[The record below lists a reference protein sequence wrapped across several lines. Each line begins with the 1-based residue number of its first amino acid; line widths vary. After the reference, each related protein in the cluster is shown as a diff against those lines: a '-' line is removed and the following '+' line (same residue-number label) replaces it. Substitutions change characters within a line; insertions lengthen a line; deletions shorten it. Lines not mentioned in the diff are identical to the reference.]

1 MERNLDREAA
11 IIANDL
17 SSLVH
22 RIEMLQAHPRYTNA
36 VLLVQKAYCEI
47 SDGRSAIHQESM
59 KQSFAKPALVS
70 SSQEERTYLDRLEQ
84 GGRNFDPAVI
94 VVGPR

>member
-22 RIEMLQAHPRYTNA
+22 RIEMLQAHPLYTDA
-36 VLLVQKAYCEI
+36 MLLVQQAHLKI
-47 SDGRSAIHQESM
+47 TDGRTAIHQADMAARYSRG
-59 KQSFAKPALVS
+59 PVLV
-70 SSQEERTYLDRLEQ
+70 
-84 GGRNFDPAVI
+84 GGTTEI
-94 VVGPR
+94 GG

>member
-17 SSLVH
+17 SSLHH

-36 VLLVQKAYCEI
+36 SLLVQKAYLEVT
-47 SDGRSAIHQESM
+47 DGRTEIHQTELRER
-59 KQSFAKPALVS
+59 FANMPNAQRVS
-70 SSQEERTYLDRLEQ
+70 
-84 GGRNFDPAVI
+84 P
-94 VVGPR
+94 